1 MNRFYMTAIVLVAV
15 VGVSGCAN
23 FMRALGGSR
32 ATNEADR
39 KAGNAARSD
48 QAKSKFL
55 MKQAP
60 DSEASFQNWMRDYER
75 ARGSKEVDTHYLK
88 IAPKNVEMFIAK
100 GKGLQAHYAARK
112 IGYHSRHQKWTLK
125 SQAPVELAKKAAA
138 ARAAEAQKMYDS
150 IKRYAEVNA
159 IGCVASSKA
168 LPEGNKKITDLVFHT
183 KIGQRLFVRCFMPT
197 RIASMMSGKPQA
209 ALRGEINTTDQ
220 NLQNCGGY
228 SCYKDPDMS
237 YHYRLATDVAK
248 FARKDYF
255 DFVFNTARSPDGKST
270 TKDDFGAIQVTGSL
284 YWVTKIQERFNKK
297 TQAWEK
303 VPVYDQVKG
312 VTTLSYEN

>member
-197 RIASMMSGKPQA
+197 RIASMW
-209 ALRGEINTTDQ
+209 
-220 NLQNCGGY
+220 
-228 SCYKDPDMS
+228 
-237 YHYRLATDVAK
+237 
-248 FARKDYF
+248 
-255 DFVFNTARSPDGKST
+255 
-270 TKDDFGAIQVTGSL
+270 GA
-284 YWVTKIQERFNKK
+284 
-297 TQAWEK
+297 
-303 VPVYDQVKG
+303 
-312 VTTLSYEN
+312 